1 MGAKAFYRIALFMW
15 MLLLIGHTEAA
26 NSPLHC
32 SSPVL
37 PGIPG
42 RDGLP
47 GRDGVPGLNGLPGR
61 DGPMGPQGSCQEN
74 DVEAQISDRL
84 RLLSGCNCE
93 NCTRIFEVDLTTGV
107 YEQASQSETT
117 LTWIQQP
124 NSPAGTC
131 TRQGVMKATF
141 PQPREG
147 NQPCRLKFDFHL
159 QPNASGFTFDIG
171 DSPTVNGYGG
181 DAGTTSNAAEVH
193 SQATSFNI
201 FTDTIPGYLDY
212 ATNGH
217 ILVDAVADVIS
228 NFVTV
233 TIGDELVDFDNHR
246 GVQRRYESSHLFTL
260 NGQAT
265 TYGSINYDIYFSM
278 NRVVSSASRSGTG
291 LCKVIMRECCDP

>member
-1 MGAKAFYRIALFMW
+1 MEAKAFYRIALFMW

-61 DGPMGPQGSCQEN
+61 DGPMGPPGSCQEN

-131 TRQGVMKATF
+131 TRQGVMKVTF

-201 FTDTIPGYLDY
+201 FTGTIPGYLDY

-217 ILVDAVADVIS
+217 TLVDAVADVIS

-246 GVQRRYESSHLFTL
+246 GVQRR
-260 NGQAT
+260 
-265 TYGSINYDIYFSM
+265 
-278 NRVVSSASRSGTG
+278 
-291 LCKVIMRECCDP
+291 